1 MQSTHGNA
9 HVARLLAQQRAGVLG
24 RMPIRRG
31 AGHGSLAEAET
42 AQVYEQPSES
52 SKVVGKLAKGKT
64 VDLTSDDGGFYGV
77 VFDATRAM
85 SRAASWRPRSTSC
98 RRPRTPSSPCG
109 PRRRRCHRR
118 RRPRRGQGPA
128 RDWHRP
134 GRHGGG
140 ALPDWFRQLQFKLSM
155 VTTWAK
161 EEEDAQQ
168 VLDDYMTY
176 YMEAWHGDLPPSLKY
191 LFQFAGRSSI
201 NQGSAAQGRL
211 RERGQVRRRDQRQ
224 GQAQPQLVHADELLG
239 DRQRAARHGLRADHA
254 KIEQFLSN
262 IAFQKSAGRPNTI
275 SGSAAFTAPL
285 YPGDQVMYLFD
296 GCQYGGHTV
305 TVVDDL
311 GDSFLHIS
319 GNTGDA
325 IAVGIGEAQRLKS
338 DPKVKGGGTF
348 KLAECNKVASAE
360 ERDAST
366 AYIKGLDF
374 GGKVLTYSIIR
385 DSAFFAEIESIPS
398 SPRRAEQ
405 AARQVQAQAHHRL
418 DLARSPRAD
427 VARTPVVADDRV
439 LAHAVGRRGDRG
451 SGARGDAD
459 VRCARAVGVPEH
471 EIAGLDR
478 RCDTGAP
485 TPNCE

>member
-1 MQSTHGNA
+1 MKEAAEPQAALAPAVSAPERASGVPAAVGMVLQMQTTHGNA

-52 SKVVGKLAKGKT
+52 SKVVGELAKGKT

-77 VFDATRAM
+77 VFDATKGYVKSSELATAIDELPAAKDAEFAARAK
-85 SRAASWRPRSTSC
+85 AAEDAIDAA
-98 RRPRTPSSPCG
+98 G
-109 PRRRRCHRR
+109 HAAGKAL
-118 RRPRRGQGPA
+118 RGKGTAPA
-128 RDWHRP
+128 
-134 GRHGGG
+134 GTGG
-140 ALPDWFRQLQFKLSM
+140 ALPGWFRELQFKLSM

-161 EEEDAQQ
+161 EEETAQQ
-168 VLDDYMTY
+168 VIDDYMTY
-176 YMEAWHGDLPPSLKY
+176 YMEAWHGDVPPSLKY
-191 LFQFAGRSSI
+191 LFQYAGRSSI
-201 NQGSAAQGRL
+201 NQSSAAKGGFDSVGKFGGGINDKGKPNPNWCTQTSSSAIVNAL
-211 RERGQVRRRDQRQ
+211 RDMGYAPTTQ
-224 GQAQPQLVHADELLG
+224 
-239 DRQRAARHGLRADHA
+239 
-254 KIEQFLSN
+254 KIEQFLNN
-262 IAFQKSAGRPNTI
+262 IAYQKSAKGVPNAM
-275 SGSAAFTAPL
+275 SGSSAFTAPL

-338 DPKVKGGGTF
+338 EPKVKSGGSF

-385 DSAFFAEIESIPS
+385 DSAFFAEIESIPEL
-398 SPRRAEQ
+398 PEEEQNKLLAKYKLRR
-405 AARQVQAQAHHRL
+405 VTV
-418 DLARSPRAD
+418 S
-427 VARTPVVADDRV
+427 T
-439 LAHAVGRRGDRG
+439 
-451 SGARGDAD
+451 
-459 VRCARAVGVPEH
+459 
-471 EIAGLDR
+471 
-478 RCDTGAP
+478 
-485 TPNCE
+485 